1 MKRSFDLY
9 KFVALTCVLVYAWVV
24 FQLFFRNLVLD
35 TDYSFHMHTVWATSK
50 GYLLNDPFLN
60 GGNHF
65 TLAYGAPAM
74 LLGALIYPLAG
85 VYTVAILLTAAM
97 PTMWYL
103 SKRVFTH
110 LASKKVAELA
120 ALLVLLN
127 PFTVYF
133 FLTAKLPFLW
143 GICFAL
149 ASIYFYFKSRGA
161 LASLIGAV
169 AVITHPL
176 MIFLLGAALLLN
188 LDFKRWLK
196 PYSLPVGIFI
206 AQLFLFFTPLGAQ
219 AVFLP
224 GILILAA
231 TLAII
236 LWLNRGAWPFYALG
250 FPVLALIALFGM
262 LGLPTLPTVYFDR
275 LAFLALLLLVPLA
288 ITKMKKYNAFL
299 ISLLLISTLGITYV
313 RAAPIMDDPEI
324 YRTLPEETLTE
335 LRGGYVR
342 YASDGSAL
350 YELPKLGIKFSN
362 AGQEMP
368 EVENVDPIIY
378 AGRVENENVS
388 FILVYAW
395 PDENAVDGWYLEEKI
410 IQECGYPLIYLSNN
424 LRIYE
429 VTRKRTS

>member
-1 MKRSFDLY
+1 MKRSPDLY
-9 KFVALTCVLVYAWVV
+9 KFVALACAVVCAWVV

-35 TDYSFHMHTVWATSK
+35 TDYSFHMHNVWATSN

-65 TLAYGAPAM
+65 TLAYGAPAI

-85 VYTVAILLTAAM
+85 IYTVAILLTAAM
-97 PTMWYL
+97 PAMWYL
-103 SKRVFTH
+103 SKRVFMH
-110 LASKKVAELA
+110 LASKEVAELA

-143 GICFAL
+143 GICLAL
-149 ASIYFYFKSRGA
+149 ASIYFYFESRGA

-176 MIFLLGAALLLN
+176 MIFLLGATLLLN

-206 AQLFLFFTPLGAQ
+206 AQLSLFFAPLGAQ
-219 AVFLP
+219 AVFP
-224 GILILAA
+224 PSVLILAA

-236 LWLNRGAWPFYALG
+236 LRLNRGAWPFCALG
-250 FPVLALIALFGM
+250 FLVLALVALFGM

-275 LAFLALLLLVPLA
+275 LAFLALLLVVPLA

-299 ISLLLISTLGITYV
+299 ISFLLISTLGITCV

-324 YRTLPEETLTE
+324 YRALPEETLTE

-342 YASDGSAL
+342 YACDGSAL

-362 AGQEMP
+362 AGQELH
-368 EVENVDPIIY
+368 EVENVDPLTYMKRIED
-378 AGRVENENVS
+378 ENAS
-388 FILVYAW
+388 FILVYGQ
-395 PDENAVDGWYLEEKI
+395 PEENVLDGWYLEELI
-410 IQECGYPLIYLSNN
+410 VQACGYPLIYSADN
-424 LRIYE
+424 LKIYA
-429 VTRKRTS
+429 VA